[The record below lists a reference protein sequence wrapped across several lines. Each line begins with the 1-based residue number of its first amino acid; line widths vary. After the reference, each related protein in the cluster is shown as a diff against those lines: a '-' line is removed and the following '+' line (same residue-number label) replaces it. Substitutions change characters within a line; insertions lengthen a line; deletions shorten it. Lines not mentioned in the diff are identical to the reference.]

1 MVITPQLSR
10 LSSPHFRYQGE
21 VLSVKK
27 SGKIKKKCL
36 EIVYLKKYLYIC
48 TPKSQQQAQGEVPE
62 WSIGPHSKCGVRATV
77 PGVRIPPSPQ
87 RNDAEQTT

>member
-1 MVITPQLSR
+1 MAITPQLSR
-10 LSSPHFRYQGE
+10 LSSPHFSYQGE

-62 WSIGPHSKCGVRATV
+62 WS
-77 PGVRIPPSPQ
+77 
-87 RNDAEQTT
+87 